1 MKKEIQEL
9 KRNVI
14 DSKIQILNMKKITKD
29 WKIKKKL
36 DGKVEE
42 MKLKINNLIALEER
56 IIKKFDIIDVAF
68 KRIQFINNEI

>member
-1 MKKEIQEL
+1 
-9 KRNVI
+9 
-14 DSKIQILNMKKITKD
+14 
-29 WKIKKKL
+29 
-36 DGKVEE
+36 